1 MTKEQNSLP
10 TVWKN
15 AWQQPTF
22 KAKFLIGI
30 VVLTGILI
38 IFPYFFQFIESRD
51 GFVLPDRILN
61 DLPAVNLSVPIFC
74 VIWAMVLLLI
84 IEAIQDPEIFLLFL
98 WAYIFLNI
106 SRIITISL
114 IPLNP
119 PDNLIVLTDPISNYF
134 YGPSFI
140 TKDLFY
146 SGHTSTQFLIFLVLK
161 KSKLKNLALLST
173 MLIGLMILIQHVH
186 YTIDVVM
193 APFFA
198 FLVYK
203 LAQHWVLPT
212 FQNNYAE

>member
-1 MTKEQNSLP
+1 MNTENNALP
-10 TVWKN
+10 LIWKN

-22 KAKFLIGI
+22 KAKLLIG
-30 VVLTGILI
+30 VAVLTGILI

-61 DLPAVNLSVPIFC
+61 DLPSVNLSLPIFF
-74 VIWAMVLLLI
+74 VIWVMVLILI
-84 IEAIQDPEIFLLFL
+84 IEAIRDPEIFLLFL

-119 PDNLIVLTDPISNYF
+119 PDNLIPLTDPISNYF
-134 YGPSFI
+134 YGSGFI

-161 KSKLKNLALLST
+161 KNKLKNLALLST
-173 MLIGLMILIQHVH
+173 MLIGVMVLIQHVH

-203 LAQHWVLPT
+203 LAQYWVSPT
-212 FQNNYAE
+212 FQNNYAD

>member
-1 MTKEQNSLP
+1 VNTENNALP
-10 TVWKN
+10 LIWKK
-15 AWQQPTF
+15 AWQQHTF
-22 KAKFLIGI
+22 RAKLLIG
-30 VVLTGILI
+30 VAVLTGILI

-61 DLPAVNLSVPIFC
+61 DLPSVNLSYPIFF
-74 VIWAMVLLLI
+74 VNWVMVLILI
-84 IEAIQDPEIFLLFL
+84 IGAIRDPEIFLLFL

-119 PDNLIVLTDPISNYF
+119 PDNLIPLTDPISNYF
-134 YGPSFI
+134 YGSGFI

-161 KSKLKNLALLST
+161 KNKLKNLALLST
-173 MLIGLMILIQHVH
+173 MLIGVMVLIQHVH

-198 FLVYK
+198 LLVYK
-203 LAQHWVLPT
+203 LYWVSPT
-212 FQNNYAE
+212 FQNNHAD